1 MKIEIVGISK
11 SFGKKEVLREL
22 SFSARSGQFIGI
34 LGENGSG
41 KSTLFSIV
49 AGLQKGEGAFLCDG
63 VNLLHDATLRSKK
76 VGFVPQSPPLLGELS
91 AKDNLRLW
99 YSKEDMLRSLE
110 CGFLKMLGIGEF
122 LNVAVNKMSG
132 GMKKRLAIGCAIA
145 HNPEILFLDE
155 PCSALDL
162 PCKERIYSYLRE
174 FTACGGIVV
183 LATHDIYELVLCDD
197 VYILKNG
204 ALGKYEGGRDI
215 KSLVGKM
222 SNE

>member
-1 MKIEIVGISK
+1 MKIEIVGVSK
-11 SFGKKEVLREL
+11 SFGKKNVLKDL

-41 KSTLFSIV
+41 KSTLFSV
-49 AGLQKGEGAFLCDG
+49 VTGLQKGEGAFLCDG
-63 VNLLHDATLRSKK
+63 VNLLCNASLRSKK
-76 VGFVPQSPPLLGELS
+76 VGFVPQSPPLIGELT
-91 AKDNLRLW
+91 ARDNLRLW

-122 LNVAVNKMSG
+122 INVPVSKMSG
-132 GMKKRLAIGCAIA
+132 GMKKRLAIGCAIS
-145 HNPEILFLDE
+145 HSPDILFLDE

-162 PCKERIYSYLRE
+162 PCKERIYAYLRE
-174 FTACGGIVV
+174 FTSRGGIVV

-204 ALGKYEGGRDI
+204 SLSQYSGGRDI